1 MTEFDAALSRFA
13 ALDEE
18 ALGRPWSFRGQMMDV
33 RYALYR
39 TIEDAQEAQ
48 VQVVG
53 RPLPESRRILSFAQ
67 RAFGDLRGLLVG
79 LPAALIDRAPGT
91 GEWPVREVLR
101 HMWVVERRYALQTL
115 YALERADSDPVRIAD
130 DRLPTP
136 AQMDV
141 TGGIGEV
148 LARLGEA
155 RAESNRRLGDVA
167 PALMTRPTIWARYDA
182 DVRFRLHRFAAHIA
196 SSTGEGSGL
205 LGERRPRRAQVLAG
219 ADDAS
224 GHADLG
230 GLAPRAGI
238 VGLLLADLAVDLQ
251 HAVVVL
257 QHVVRDGAREVVLGV
272 GVDVH
277 LHHAVVQ
284 RLPDLLQQ

>member
-18 ALGRPWSFRGQMMDV
+18 ALGRPWSFRGQPMDV

-39 TIEDAQEAQ
+39 TIEDAQEAH
-48 VQVVG
+48 VRVVG

-79 LPAALIDRAPGT
+79 LPADLIDRAPGA

-141 TGGIGEV
+141 TGDIGEM

-167 PALMTRPTIWARYDA
+167 PALMTRPTIWARYDV
-182 DVRFRLHRFAAHIA
+182 DVRFRLHRFAAHVIEHTIQCEKALAALGWQPTEGRRIA
-196 SSTGEGSGL
+196 RQFAALVGEIDGL
-205 LGERRPRRAQVLAG
+205 GAHAEAREIEHRLAERRTSATA
-219 ADDAS
+219 A
-224 GHADLG
+224 
-230 GLAPRAGI
+230 
-238 VGLLLADLAVDLQ
+238 
-251 HAVVVL
+251 
-257 QHVVRDGAREVVLGV
+257 
-272 GVDVH
+272 
-277 LHHAVVQ
+277 
-284 RLPDLLQQ
+284 

>member
-1 MTEFDAALSRFA
+1 MTEFDAALARFA

-18 ALGRPWSFRGQMMDV
+18 ALGRSWSFRDQPMSL

-39 TIEDAQEAQ
+39 TIEDAQEAH
-48 VQVVG
+48 VRVVA

-79 LPAALIDRAPGT
+79 LPADLIDRAPGA

-101 HMWVVERRYALQTL
+101 HTWVVERRYALQTL

-141 TGGIGEV
+141 TGEIDEV

-167 PALMTRPTIWARYDA
+167 PALMTRPTMWARYDV
-182 DVRFRLHRFAAHIA
+182 DVRFRLHRFAAHVIEHTIQCEKALAAVGWQPTEGRRIA
-196 SSTGEGSGL
+196 RQFAALVGEIEGL
-205 LGERRPRRAQVLAG
+205 GAHAEAREIEQRLAERR
-219 ADDAS
+219 AS
-224 GHADLG
+224 ALE
-230 GLAPRAGI
+230 R
-238 VGLLLADLAVDLQ
+238 
-251 HAVVVL
+251 
-257 QHVVRDGAREVVLGV
+257 
-272 GVDVH
+272 
-277 LHHAVVQ
+277 
-284 RLPDLLQQ
+284 